1 MKLFTIFGNPVH
13 HSKSPLIHNSVFNEF
28 GLNYRY
34 TRTPLEDGYKIRDK
48 FFELNLDGANITV
61 PHKEIAY
68 EICDEVV
75 GIAQKIKAVNT
86 IIRKGSRLI
95 GYNTDAQ
102 GFLDSISNFEDLK
115 KVLILG
121 AGGTAKAITNILLE
135 QNLDVTVI
143 NRSEGRLE
151 AFQDLNVKNY
161 TWDNFKVGKVDLVV
175 NTTSAG
181 LTDNKL
187 PILKYDTVSEVLKNS
202 RYAVDVIYKKTPFL
216 RLAESLNLEVKD
228 GGEMLIYQG
237 ILANEHF
244 TDFKIPKEEITKS
257 MFKAFYLEK

>member
-1 MKLFTIFGNPVH
+1 MKLFTLFGNPVS

-34 TRTPLEDGYKIRDK
+34 TRTHIEDGYQIRDK
-48 FFELNLDGANITV
+48 FFELNLDGANVTV

-75 GIAQKIKAVNT
+75 GIAKKVKAVNT
-86 IIRKGSRLI
+86 IIRRGSRLI

-102 GFLDSISNFEDLK
+102 GFLDSISMFEKIK

-121 AGGTAKAITNILLE
+121 AGGTAKAITSILLE
-135 QNLDVTVI
+135 NNFDITVI
-143 NRSEGRLE
+143 NRSQGRLQSFE
-151 AFQDLNVKNY
+151 DLNVKTY
-161 TWDNFKVGKVDLVV
+161 TWDDFRVSKVDLVI

-187 PILKYDTVSEVLKNS
+187 PILKYDTLTEVLKNS
-202 RYAVDVIYKKTPFL
+202 RYAVDVIYKTTPFL
-216 RLAESLNLEVKD
+216 RLAESLNLKIKD
-228 GGEMLIYQG
+228 GSEMLIYQG
-237 ILANEHF
+237 VLANQYF
-244 TDFKIPKEEITKS
+244 TDFKIHKEKITEV
-257 MFKAFYLEK
+257 MFKAFYLES